1 MPPPVDALRK
11 FLLENR
17 CGVRKEERGRTHT
30 HLCMTGGKYHIPP
43 ELLEGFYAAYG
54 AEIERGNA
62 SMSLVEVNTR
72 VYKLHF
78 DVDFP
83 ERMDDEQ
90 LHAFC
95 SLMHGTVAEYY
106 QGSHMAIACASYD
119 SSKQRTGKGLHMI
132 FPSILVT
139 ADVARVV
146 YAGVLARC
154 EERLPVYRD
163 QWETILDFS
172 VMREN
177 GSLRMLGSDKVQR
190 CSVCSNQ
197 PVQREYCE
205 TCQSNGHIYHD
216 KVYWPWRVFSGDPI
230 EAEKKLQELENRA
243 HALKLCSVRSSA
255 EAPNKDFRPPPGAP
269 LPVVLGNRGAT
280 LKRAHADR
288 ATPKG
293 GSELLDLSEEQLQ
306 DLNQAIRDY
315 DDRYRELVVYKVT
328 RKRALREI
336 YDRCFIA
343 VRGFNERYCLNKGA
357 EHNRSN
363 IYFQV
368 CHKGLAQKCWCPK
381 KDVRRSGQC
390 CGAFEGPYRSLPPR
404 LFEALLQREPKRTAE
419 PPPAIGGGGAASEDG
434 AWALG
439 EVAPPPRKRPRSSDA
454 LQAFVS
460 FGDYFLITPDRF

>member
-11 FLLENR
+11 FLLENG
-17 CGVRKEERGRTHT
+17 CGVRKEEQGRAHT
-30 HLCMTGGKYHIPP
+30 HLCMTGGKYHIAP

-54 AEIERGNA
+54 AEIERGNT
-62 SMSLVEVNTR
+62 SMSIVEVNTR
-72 VYKLHF
+72 VHKLHF

-95 SLMHGTVAEYY
+95 ALLHDTVAEYY
-106 QGSHMAIACASYD
+106 QGAHVAVACASYD
-119 SSKQRTGKGLHMI
+119 SSKQRTGKGLHVI

-139 ADVARVV
+139 TDVARVV

-154 EERLPVYRD
+154 EDRLPAHRGR
-163 QWETILDFS
+163 WETILDFS

-177 GSLRMLGSDKVQR
+177 GSLRMIGSDKAQR
-190 CSVCSNQ
+190 CHVCGNHPSQRGNCQ
-197 PVQREYCE
+197 P
-205 TCQSNGHIYHD
+205 CQAHGNIYSD
-216 KVYWPWRVFSGDPI
+216 KVYWPWRVFSRDPD
-230 EAEKKLQELENRA
+230 EAEKKMRELENRT

-255 EAPNKDFRPPPGAP
+255 EAPNKDFQPPPGAP
-269 LPVVLGNRGAT
+269 LPVVLGRGGAT
-280 LKRAHADR
+280 LKRAHEDHS
-288 ATPKG
+288 TPKG
-293 GSELLDLSEEQLQ
+293 CSELLDLSEQQLQ
-306 DLNQAIRDY
+306 DLSLAIRDY

-343 VRGFNERYCLNKGA
+343 VRGFNERFCLNKGA

-368 CHKGLAQKCWCPK
+368 CHKGLAQKCWCKK

-404 LFEALLQREPKRTAE
+404 LFEALLQRESARTTG
-419 PPPAIGGGGAASEDG
+419 PSPCGGSGGAASEDG
-434 AWALG
+434 AWAPG
-439 EVAPPPRKRPRSSDA
+439 EAAPQRKRQRSSDA